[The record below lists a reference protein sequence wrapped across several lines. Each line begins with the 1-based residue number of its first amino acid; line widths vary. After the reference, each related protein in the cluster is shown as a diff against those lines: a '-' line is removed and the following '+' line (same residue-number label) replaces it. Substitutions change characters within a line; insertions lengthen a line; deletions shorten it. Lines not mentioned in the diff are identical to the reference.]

1 MTKITVIGLGYIGL
15 PTALLFANSGYDV
28 TGVDIN
34 IAVVE
39 SLNSGKLHL
48 NEPGLEELF
57 AAVRDRFSATTVTGE
72 SDIYLIAV
80 PTPIHESMQV
90 SNLNYIRS
98 AAEGIAPHLREG
110 NLVILESTV
119 PPGAS
124 ERVVIPILEKSG
136 LKAGEFFYTHCPERA
151 IPGRTLHEMIHNDR
165 IVGGIDKAST
175 LLALT
180 LYSSYVRGTIHTTD
194 VCTAEFVKLIENTSR
209 DVNIALA
216 NEIAQIAEHCDINAW
231 EAISLANKHPRVN
244 LLNPGPGVGGHC
256 IAVDPWFLVENS
268 SRTGLIQIAR
278 EINSS
283 MPNYVINMI
292 RPLLEDLPDPTLTIF
307 GVSYKGN
314 VPDTRETPAMKLIH
328 LAMNEGYRVKCY
340 DPQVTSFEHELCTI
354 GDSVKDSDCIVVMAD
369 HDAFKLID
377 PSTLSMRRKNLIE
390 TRNYLDHKKWRDSG
404 FTVKVLGD
412 GRKADKWYGEE
423 ILGEVVPSPIPET
436 EGLIPE
442 SGRGNA

>member
-1 MTKITVIGLGYIGL
+1 V
-15 PTALLFANSGYDV
+15 LFADSGYDV

-34 IAVVE
+34 TAVVE

-48 NEPGLEELF
+48 NEPELEELF
-57 AAVRDRFSATTVTGE
+57 AAVRDRFSATTETGE

-80 PTPIHESMQV
+80 PTPIHDSMQV
-90 SNLNYIRS
+90 SNLSYVRA

-136 LKAGEFFYTHCPERA
+136 LKAGEFFYAHCPERA

-165 IVGGIDKAST
+165 IVGGIDSAST

-180 LYSSYVRGTIHTTD
+180 LYSSYVRGIIHTTD
-194 VCTAEFVKLIENTSR
+194 VRTAEFVKLIENTSR

-216 NEIAQIAEHCDINAW
+216 NEIAQIADHCGINAW
-231 EAISLANKHPRVN
+231 EAISLANKHPRVHI
-244 LLNPGPGVGGHC
+244 LSPGPGVGGHC

-278 EINSS
+278 EINSA
-283 MPNYVINMI
+283 MPNYVINMV
-292 RPLLEDLPDPTLTIF
+292 RPLLEGIPDPTLTIF

-340 DPQVTSFEHELCTI
+340 DPHVTSFEHELCTI
-354 GDSVKDSDCIVVMAD
+354 DDAVKDSDCIVVVAD

-377 PSTLSMRRKNLIE
+377 PSTLAMRRKNLIE
-390 TRNYLDHKKWRDSG
+390 TRNYLDHKRWRDSG

-412 GRKADKWYGEE
+412 GREPDKWYGEE
-423 ILGEVVPSPIPET
+423 ILSEMVPASIPEAKA
-436 EGLIPE
+436 LIPE
-442 SGRGNA
+442 PGRGNA